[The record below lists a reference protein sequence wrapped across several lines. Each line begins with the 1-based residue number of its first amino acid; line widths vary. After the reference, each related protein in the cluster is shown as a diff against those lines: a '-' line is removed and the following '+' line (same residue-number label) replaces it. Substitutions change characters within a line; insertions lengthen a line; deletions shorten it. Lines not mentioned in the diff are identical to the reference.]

1 MRLAAYGALAGL
13 PAFSAVIF
21 SAPLEAGWL
30 FRAGALGIGFGG
42 GMFAV
47 GTLFTAMRMEAGF
60 VGLALGAWGAVQ
72 SAATGISMFLGGAL
86 RDAIT
91 GITTQGLW
99 GPAMADPSVAYSMV
113 YHVEMLLLFITL
125 IAIGPM
131 VSRQPIVSPTVSP
144 LVPPTLGLT
153 ESHA

>member
-1 MRLAAYGALAGL
+1 
-13 PAFSAVIF
+13 
-21 SAPLEAGWL
+21 
-30 FRAGALGIGFGG
+30 
-42 GMFAV
+42 
-47 GTLFTAMRMEAGF
+47 
-60 VGLALGAWGAVQ
+60 
-72 SAATGISMFLGGAL
+72 MFLGGAL

-131 VSRQPIVSPTVSP
+131 VSRQPVVSPTVSP